1 MTQIIPKPESLA
13 QLVFIVRGEKVFLDA
28 DLTMLYG
35 VETGAL
41 NRAVK
46 RNIERFPADFMLQL
60 TPDEWED
67 LKCQIGISSS
77 PAASTKLKKAE
88 AIRPSGF
95 FEPHCPSHTIF

>member
-1 MTQIIPKPESLA
+1 
-13 QLVFIVRGEKVFLDA
+13 
-28 DLTMLYG
+28 

-60 TPDEWED
+60 TPEEWDD

-77 PAASTKLKKAE
+77 PVNAAKVKPP
-88 AIRPSGF
+88 IGF
-95 FEPHCPSHTIF
+95 L

>member
-1 MTQIIPKPESLA
+1 MTQIIPQSENLA
-13 QLVFIVRGEKVFLDA
+13 QLVFWVRGEKVLLDA
-28 DLTMLYG
+28 DLAMLYG

-60 TPDEWED
+60 TPEEWDD

-77 PAASTKLKKAE
+77 PVNAAKVKPP
-88 AIRPSGF
+88 IGF
-95 FEPHCPSHTIF
+95 L